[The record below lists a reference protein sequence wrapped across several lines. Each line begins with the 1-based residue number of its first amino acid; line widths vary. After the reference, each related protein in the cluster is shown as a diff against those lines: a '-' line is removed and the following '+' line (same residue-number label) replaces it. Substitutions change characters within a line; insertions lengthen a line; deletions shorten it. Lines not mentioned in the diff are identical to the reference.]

1 MPYQSIW
8 FFTPG
13 VDMTA
18 TSTRRRVDVPRQL
31 SAPQTS
37 LYTNLE
43 VSSDRDPEKAAIL
56 YYGSTV
62 SYGQLRRE
70 VDAMAGFLQQHCG
83 IARGERVV
91 LYMQNSPQF
100 VIAFYAVL
108 RADAVVVPV
117 NPMNRTAELQ
127 HILEDSGARV
137 AFVGVE
143 LMEHVRPLSGRHV
156 DYVISA
162 RYADYLREETDLPL
176 PDVLTSSGAQPHAD
190 SVDGEAAPIGWN
202 EALSR
207 ACVPRGHESGPE
219 DLAVIP
225 YTSGTTGRPKGC
237 IHTHRSVMHS
247 TVSCAEWPSLANG
260 SVMLCSVP
268 LFHVTGM
275 QNCMNMPL
283 YIGATMAI
291 MTRWD
296 AKCAAHV
303 IERHRVS
310 TWVTVPTMLIDLLNL
325 PDINRFDLSSIAYL
339 SGGGA
344 AMPQAVA
351 RQIEKRWGIPYVEGY
366 GLTETMAATHINPP
380 KHSKQQCMGVPVF
393 NTDSLIVDPETLQ
406 PLGEGETGEILVS
419 GPQVFDGYW
428 KSPEATQEAFVLI
441 DGKRYLR
448 TGDLGYVDRDGYF
461 FIVDR
466 LKRMINA
473 SGYKVWPAEVEAMLF
488 EHPAIQ
494 EACVIATQDP
504 RRGESVKAVIVLR
517 HGEYVTEDE
526 IVSWARER
534 MASYKVPRVIQFAAS
549 LPRTASGKIQ
559 WRLLQEEEARSRNAQ
574 SEVRRLD

>member
-1 MPYQSIW
+1 ML
-8 FFTPG
+8 G

-18 TSTRRRVDVPRQL
+18 TSTRRPAGVPRKI

-43 VSSDRDPEKAAIL
+43 VSSNRHPDKPAIL
-56 YYGSTV
+56 YYGSNV
-62 SYGQLRRE
+62 SYGQLRNE
-70 VDAMAGFLQQHCG
+70 VEALAGFLQQHCG
-83 IARGERVV
+83 IARGDRVV

-117 NPMNRTAELQ
+117 NPMNRTSELQ

-137 AFVGVE
+137 AFVGAE
-143 LMEHVRPLSGRHV
+143 LMEHVQSLPGGQV
-156 DYVISA
+156 DYVIPA
-162 RYADYLREETDLPL
+162 RYADYLRDQTDLPL
-176 PDVLTSSGAQPHAD
+176 PDVLTSIGAQRHAEFA
-190 SVDGEAAPIGWN
+190 DGHAGVISWDD
-202 EALSR
+202 ALVGACIPR
-207 ACVPRGHESGPE
+207 AHVSGLE

-247 TVSCAEWPSLANG
+247 TVSCAAWPNLTNET
-260 SVMLCSVP
+260 VMLCSVP

-275 QNCMNMPL
+275 QNCMNMPIF
-283 YIGATMAI
+283 IGATMAI

-296 AKCAAHV
+296 AMCAAHV

-310 TWVTVPTMLIDLLNL
+310 TWVTVPTMVIDLLNL
-325 PDINRFDLSSIAYL
+325 ADIDRFDLSSITYL

-351 RQIEKRWGIPYVEGY
+351 QQIEERWGIPYVEGY

-380 KHSKQQCMGVPVF
+380 QHSKQQCMGVPVF
-393 NTDSLIVDPETLQ
+393 GTYSLVVDPETFE

-428 KSPEATQEAFVLI
+428 KSPQATQDAFVLI
-441 DGKRYLR
+441 DGRRYLR

-461 FIVDR
+461 FVVDR

-488 EHPAIQ
+488 EHPAVQ
-494 EACVIATQDP
+494 EACVIATRDP
-504 RRGESVKAVIVLR
+504 RRGESVKALIVLR
-517 HGEYVTEDE
+517 IGEHVTAEE

-549 LPRTASGKIQ
+549 LPRTASGKVQ
-559 WRLLQEEEARSRNAQ
+559 WRLLQEEETQSRSAQ
-574 SEVRRLD
+574 SQDRRPD

>member
-1 MPYQSIW
+1 
-8 FFTPG
+8 
-13 VDMTA
+13 MTA
-18 TSTRRRVDVPRQL
+18 TSTRRPAGVPRQL
-31 SAPQTS
+31 SAPRTS
-37 LYTNLE
+37 LCANLD
-43 VSSDRDPEKAAIL
+43 VSSNRHPDKAAIL

-62 SYGQLRRE
+62 SYRQLRSE

-83 IARGERVV
+83 IARGDRVV

-117 NPMNRTAELQ
+117 NPMNRTSELQ

-137 AFVGVE
+137 AFVGEE
-143 LMEHVRPLSGRHV
+143 LMEHVRSLSGRHV
-156 DYVISA
+156 DYVIPA
-162 RYADYLREETDLPL
+162 RYADYLRDQTDLPL
-176 PDVLTSSGAQPHAD
+176 PDVLTSSGPPSLPE
-190 SVDGEAAPIGWN
+190 SVDGHAALIGWN
-202 EALSR
+202 DALAR
-207 ACVPRGHESGPE
+207 ACIPRDHEARSE

-237 IHTHRSVMHS
+237 IHTHRSAMHS
-247 TVSCAEWPSLANG
+247 TVSCAEWPSLANE

-275 QNCMNMPL
+275 QNCMNMPIF
-283 YIGATMAI
+283 IGATMAI

-296 AKCAAHV
+296 ATCAAHV

-325 PDINRFDLSSIAYL
+325 ADVDTFDLSSIAYL

-351 RQIEKRWGIPYVEGY
+351 QQIEQRWGIPYVEGY

-393 NTDSLIVDPETLQ
+393 NTESLVVDPETLA

-428 KSPEATQEAFVLI
+428 KSPEATRDAFVLI

-461 FIVDR
+461 FVVDR

-488 EHPAIQ
+488 EHPAVQ
-494 EACVIATQDP
+494 EACVIATHDP

-517 HGEYVTEDE
+517 NGQHATEDD

-534 MASYKVPRVIQFAAS
+534 MATYKVPRVIQFAAG

-559 WRLLQEEEARSRNAQ
+559 WRLLQEEETRGRRGRSA
-574 SEVRRLD
+574 